1 MALFIFT
8 KNSDGVE
15 NSLLAIAPSQSH
27 YDTHSNF
34 QDHEVDIVTVSQE
47 DYDAVRL
54 NEKNVVSKN
63 GSSVNMV
70 DEMYRY
76 AYQNQIQDAIN
87 EKTKQFDKW
96 IAKNT
101 SSSVYSNVLAFNN
114 YLRGIDVS
122 TMLTEPSASATF
134 DNDTLQW
141 SDGSPLTT
149 SIEKWCESQG
159 QTAINFLELF

>member
-1 MALFIFT
+1 MAIFIFT

-27 YDTHSNF
+27 YDTHSNY
-34 QDHEVDIVTVSQE
+34 QDHEVDLVTVSQE

-63 GSSVNMV
+63 GNTVNMV
-70 DEMYRY
+70 DEVYRY
-76 AYQNQIQDAIN
+76 TYQSQVQDAIN

-101 SSSVYSNVLAFNN
+101 SKLYLFKCSSFQQLSKRYRCIYYS
-114 YLRGIDVS
+114 Y
-122 TMLTEPSASATF
+122 
-134 DNDTLQW
+134 
-141 SDGSPLTT
+141 
-149 SIEKWCESQG
+149 
-159 QTAINFLELF
+159 